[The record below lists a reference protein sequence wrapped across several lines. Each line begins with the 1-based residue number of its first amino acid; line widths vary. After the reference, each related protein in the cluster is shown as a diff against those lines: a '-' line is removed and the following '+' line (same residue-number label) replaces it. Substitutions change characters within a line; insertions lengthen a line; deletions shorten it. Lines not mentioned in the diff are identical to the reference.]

1 MNYKTIVIESIS
13 KLIKKPI
20 LEISVESN
28 LQEDLQ
34 LDSLD
39 VVELLMDIEEAALQ
53 DLDPNIF
60 ENCKTVGDLISILE
74 NIQNN

>member
-1 MNYKTIVIESIS
+1 MNYTTIVIESIS

-20 LEISVESN
+20 SDISTASK

-39 VVELLMDIEEAALQ
+39 VVELLMDIEDASLQ
-53 DLDPNIF
+53 DLDPNTF
-60 ENCKTVGDLISILE
+60 ENCKTVGDLINILE
-74 NIQNN
+74 RK

>member
-1 MNYKTIVIESIS
+1 MNYTTIVIESIS

-20 LEISVESN
+20 LEISSSSS

-39 VVELLMDIEEAALQ
+39 VVELLMDIEDASLQ
-53 DLDPNIF
+53 DLDPNTF
-60 ENCKTVGDLISILE
+60 ENCKTVGDLINILE
-74 NIQNN
+74 RK

>member
-1 MNYKTIVIESIS
+1 MNYTTIVIESIS

-20 LEISVESN
+20 LDISTASK

-39 VVELLMDIEEAALQ
+39 VVELLMDIEDASLQ
-53 DLDPNIF
+53 DLDPNTF
-60 ENCKTVGDLISILE
+60 ENCKTVGDLVKILE
-74 NIQNN
+74 NLNA

>member
-1 MNYKTIVIESIS
+1 MNYTTIVIESIS

-20 LEISVESN
+20 SEISSSSS

-39 VVELLMDIEEAALQ
+39 VVELLMEIEDASLQ
-53 DLDPNIF
+53 DLDSTTF

-74 NIQNN
+74 NLNA